1 MNNKME
7 ETILSVRNRKFSG
20 HDKKYPRLLA
30 EEAVASVN
38 NAHNLSF
45 PTFCQEMNYAN
56 FLAIRDFLESE
67 GHTNLVK
74 MLDREFIGC
83 CYFVRVKCK
92 VKWNKLTKIARERG
106 YV

>member
-30 EEAVASVN
+30 EEAAASVN

-74 MLDREFIGC
+74 MLDTEFIGC
-83 CYFVRVKCK
+83 CYFIRVKCK